1 MAMVNPYTRNE
12 LVKKPAAHS
21 EPIDNVSIKI
31 IPKERKNKETAS
43 CFDTTGLQTKV
54 FAIYILYQYIETSRR
69 FN

>member
-1 MAMVNPYTRNE
+1 MVNPYTRNQ
-12 LVKKPAAHS
+12 LVKKPAPHS

-54 FAIYILYQYIETSRR
+54 FYCC
-69 FN
+69 